1 MPEPSIYDYLSKY
14 SLSEVTTA
22 LLNDSAKSTNI
33 DPVNVKFW
41 QGVITVERIL
51 SDSRTYPHGLPI
63 PETGAV
69 HIETIADAANATIT
83 PSGTE
88 IWLVQNLNL
97 DGCTASFKDSD
108 GNLST
113 ILSAPPAGAPT
124 PEFAPLLSK
133 PFYLSATM
141 SLFLANASG
150 QEQTPSIAY
159 LKVSL

>member
-14 SLSEVTTA
+14 SLSQVTTA

-63 PETGAV
+63 PESGAV
-69 HIETIADAANATIT
+69 QIETIANGANATIT
-83 PSGTE
+83 PAGTE
-88 IWLVQNLNL
+88 IWRVENIHIAQGCAFSLRDADGNSSLINLN
-97 DGCTASFKDSD
+97 A
-108 GNLST
+108 
-113 ILSAPPAGAPT
+113 PAGGQSPT
-124 PEFAPLLSK
+124 FSV

-141 SLFLANASG
+141 SLYIENTAGS
-150 QEQTPSIAY
+150 EQTPSIAY
-159 LKVSL
+159 HKVSL

>member
-33 DPVNVKFW
+33 DPTNVKFW

-63 PETGAV
+63 PETGSV
-69 HIETIADAANATIT
+69 EIEAIANGASGTIQ

-88 IWLVQNLNL
+88 IWRVENLHI
-97 DGCTASFKDSD
+97 DGCDWFFKDSD
-108 GNLST
+108 DQLAQINLT
-113 ILSAPPAGAPT
+113 APAGGQIPT
-124 PEFAPLLSK
+124 FSV
-133 PFYLSATM
+133 PFYITNTVFLSID
-141 SLFLANASG
+141 NNSG
-150 QEQTPSIAY
+150 GAKNPSIVY
-159 LKVSL
+159 HKVSL

>member
-33 DPVNVKFW
+33 DPTNVKFW

-69 HIETIADAANATIT
+69 QIETIPDGNDATIKPT
-83 PSGTE
+83 GTE
-88 IWLVQNLNL
+88 IWRVENIEL
-97 DGCTASFKDSD
+97 DSCTLEFQDSD
-108 GNLST
+108 GNLSPVT
-113 ILSAPPAGAPT
+113 FQFGGQYQAPMFT
-124 PEFAPLLSK
+124 L
-133 PFYLSATM
+133 PFYISS
-141 SLFLANASG
+141 SLFLKFSNGSG
-150 QEQTPSIAY
+150 GEQTPSIAY
-159 LKVSL
+159 HKVSL